1 MKVAVDTN
9 VLVRVAVRDDEGQ
22 AREAAKVLEEAAMIV
37 VSLPCLCEF
46 VWVLRKVYHFSSH
59 DISTAIRA
67 LIVSVRPTR
76 LDAVPPERETWSLQ
90 RRVSRWT
97 GQQSRHSVSVRRN
110 RGRPQARQARP
121 GAPVLAEQV
130 RAKA

>member
-90 RRVSRWT
+90 RRNQDGRD
-97 GQQSRHSVSVRRN
+97 N
-110 RGRPQARQARP
+110 RVGIP
-121 GAPVLAEQV
+121 GNT
-130 RAKA
+130 

>member
-67 LIVSVRPTR
+67 LIAIKKVV
-76 LDAVPPERETWSLQ
+76 V
-90 RRVSRWT
+90 
-97 GQQSRHSVSVRRN
+97 N
-110 RGRPQARQARP
+110 RQAVNAGLAIFADGGDFADGVMAYS
-121 GAPVLAEQV
+121 GASSGADTFVSFDK
-130 RAKA
+130 KAVSLLLKHGYSAHQI